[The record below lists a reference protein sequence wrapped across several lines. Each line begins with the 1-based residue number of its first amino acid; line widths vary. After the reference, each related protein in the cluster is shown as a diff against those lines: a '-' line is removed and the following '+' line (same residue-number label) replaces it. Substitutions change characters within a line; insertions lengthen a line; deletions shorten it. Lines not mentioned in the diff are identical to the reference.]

1 MNRTKWAIFIAM
13 ASGTFAVTAYAETKQ
28 NPFTPS
34 AYEYGNY
41 DYYSQISA
49 PAAQA
54 PPAPTTPAPAQA
66 PAPAASAPACGC
78 ESSCNAAP
86 SCGCNNS
93 CGCNTCCDC
102 NGCCHEKLGHLCCCC
117 PKLSPCF

>member
-13 ASGTFAVTAYAETKQ
+13 AGGTFAATAYAETKQ
-28 NPFTPS
+28 SPFTPS

-54 PPAPTTPAPAQA
+54 PPTVGALFPPLQRLPQQIIAFRTI
-66 PAPAASAPACGC
+66 S
-78 ESSCNAAP
+78 N
-86 SCGCNNS
+86 
-93 CGCNTCCDC
+93 
-102 NGCCHEKLGHLCCCC
+102 
-117 PKLSPCF
+117 LSPKITKTQ

>member
-13 ASGTFAVTAYAETKQ
+13 ASGTFAATAYAETKQ
-28 NPFTPS
+28 SPFTPS

-54 PPAPTTPAPAQA
+54 PPSFVANSVPSAVHQQGLERFASGLPTRRWT
-66 PAPAASAPACGC
+66 AAR
-78 ESSCNAAP
+78 
-86 SCGCNNS
+86 
-93 CGCNTCCDC
+93 
-102 NGCCHEKLGHLCCCC
+102 
-117 PKLSPCF
+117 